1 MLSLIMA
8 SDELCAFSAE
18 MAEDRAPERL
28 MILLRMTR
36 QEVTPMMLLAL
47 TGTPPTVSDGVL
59 VEVSMPVTVPV
70 IVV

>member
-1 MLSLIMA
+1 
-8 SDELCAFSAE
+8 
-18 MAEDRAPERL
+18 
-28 MILLRMTR
+28 
-36 QEVTPMMLLAL
+36 MMLLAL